1 MESHEVGIDIVS
13 GYERVHPR
21 LVQAARKF
29 ESLLTNCLDAEGINY
44 LSASAR
50 AKGVESFRQKSLR
63 TSPEDKNRPK
73 YTNPLKDITDQL
85 GARVITY
92 LAETVDRVCQII
104 EREFEVIEKTDK
116 GSQTRAAGI
125 FGYASKHYL
134 VRISG
139 GRAALPEYVDFKD
152 QVVEIQIRT
161 AVQHAWAEFEHDVRY
176 KFNIP
181 EERKSEFDRRFLL
194 AAALIELADNEFSEI
209 DRMFQEIEK
218 DTDSRE
224 SINAQILDR
233 DSLAVYLSKKYPH
246 VPRSRTSHY
255 DWMVVVLQTLSIET
269 IGELEETLRGVDSE
283 SVRRTLGGGLPT
295 AQVRRLDDDLLWALQ
310 QRYIDMTGSAP
321 SGSDRKRQLWNRLKH
336 LRDADI
342 TQS

>member
-1 MESHEVGIDIVS
+1 MESHEAGIDVTS
-13 GYERVHPR
+13 GYEKVYPQR
-21 LVQAARKF
+21 VQAARKF

-50 AKGVESFRQKSLR
+50 AKGLESFRQKSLR
-63 TSPEDKNRPK
+63 TSREDQARPR
-73 YTNPLKDITDQL
+73 YTNPLKDITDQV

-92 LAETVDRVCQII
+92 LAETVERVCQIV
-104 EREFEVIEKTDK
+104 EREFEVVEKTDK
-116 GSQTRAAGI
+116 GSLTRAAGI

-134 VRISG
+134 VRISE
-139 GRAALPEYVDFKD
+139 GRAALPEYVDLRD

-181 EERKSEFDRRFLL
+181 EDRKSEFDRRFLL

-218 DTDSRE
+218 GTDSKE
-224 SINAQILDR
+224 SIEVQIIDR
-233 DSLAVYLSKKYPH
+233 DSLAVYLSQKYPH

-255 DWMVVVLQTLSIET
+255 DWMVNVLQRLDVET
-269 IGELEETLRGVDSE
+269 IGDLEAALRGVDSE
-283 SVRRTLGGGLPT
+283 SVRQALDGGLPT

-310 QRYIDMTGSAP
+310 DRYINMADSAP
-321 SGSDRKRQLWNRLKH
+321 RGSDRKRQLLNRLKH
-336 LRDADI
+336 LRTADI